1 MTVTNRNRKRKL
13 NVYLLDEEWEILQAK
28 KDEAGMTQSD
38 FIRNVIM
45 FGAAHERTMF
55 SKEDSQRLIY
65 ELNRIGNNV
74 NQIAAKVNS
83 SGTVDEMDFENLHQ
97 LYIGLL
103 GAYDDFIRGKS
114 NGDY

>member
-1 MTVTNRNRKRKL
+1 MASANRSRKRKF
-13 NVYLLDEEWEILQAK
+13 NVYLLDEEWEILEAK
-28 KDEAGMTQSD
+28 KDEAEMTKSD

-45 FGAAHERTMF
+45 FGAAHKRTMF

-65 ELNRIGNNV
+65 ELNRIGNNI

-83 SGTVDEMDFENLHQ
+83 KGTVDEIDFENLQ
-97 LYIGLL
+97 ELYISLL